1 MTMAGRARFTEVAP
15 AHKPLKRKRLS
26 SVAIP
31 MQLANALPDSFL
43 YARLSQFEKR
53 IDATMSEKLTR
64 IQERVNQSEEG
75 THSVHKDKYRI
86 HLYFTTENNN
96 NAGKQQH
103 HQEQHL
109 GSQGQGPDQ
118 PLVQE
123 TTGDKGKGK
132 GQVLLIYGKVE
143 RCGAPKPK
151 ANANEED
158 ANKSSKDESQR
169 KANSHAATAAG
180 ASASG
185 MELDEKQEEEEEA
198 KVYLT
203 DVLRSVTVKGQ
214 KLNLNMDEQKAYD
227 GVSFTWNNSSLMNS
241 SPSASEDEG
250 PVRLRHGKPSNC
262 LRIDCSSLLPGSD
275 LSVTWEVKGQA
286 QKYILPDVLFKHLG
300 VRVETKKNI
309 ITRLWNHMKLKHC
322 LPTSIEPASV
332 EFTSPALKAFFAEG
346 DKGAAADMKVS
357 AIGKKL
363 SACLIETQKPKI
375 KCIVPKGSESPDVV
389 SLSFVA
395 DVEIDNKPAREKRIN
410 LVAAVGS
417 TSVAIEEIDRDIRKL
432 VEEIIQRKT
441 RRNFFTGFSQSPV
454 DFVSSLV
461 DSQNRDLVVCECASD
476 YFVGEPQH
484 TTNNEHVLTFSFLF
498 FRP

>member
-1 MTMAGRARFTEVAP
+1 MAGRARFTEVAP

-75 THSVHKDKYRI
+75 THSVHKGKYRI
-86 HLYFTTENNN
+86 HLYFATENNN
-96 NAGKQQH
+96 NAGKQQQ

-151 ANANEED
+151 AN
-158 ANKSSKDESQR
+158 
-169 KANSHAATAAG
+169 
-180 ASASG
+180 
-185 MELDEKQEEEEEA
+185 
-198 KVYLT
+198 
-203 DVLRSVTVKGQ
+203 
-214 KLNLNMDEQKAYD
+214 
-227 GVSFTWNNSSLMNS
+227 
-241 SPSASEDEG
+241 
-250 PVRLRHGKPSNC
+250 
-262 LRIDCSSLLPGSD
+262 
-275 LSVTWEVKGQA
+275 
-286 QKYILPDVLFKHLG
+286 
-300 VRVETKKNI
+300 
-309 ITRLWNHMKLKHC
+309 
-322 LPTSIEPASV
+322 ASV

-461 DSQNRDLVVCECASD
+461 DSQKRDLVVCECARD
-476 YFVGEPQH
+476 YFVESH
-484 TTNNEHVLTFSFLF
+484 NTLRTTNMF
-498 FRP
+498 